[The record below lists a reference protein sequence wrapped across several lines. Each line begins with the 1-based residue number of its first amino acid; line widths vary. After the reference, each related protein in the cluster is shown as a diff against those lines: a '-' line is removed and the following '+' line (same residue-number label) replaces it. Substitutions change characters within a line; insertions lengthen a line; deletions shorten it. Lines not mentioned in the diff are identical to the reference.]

1 MALRCDTN
9 VFAVQIIICLPYYFY
24 AILMPEH
31 YRDRERV
38 SWTSGWKDGG
48 QRDNKAAGAT
58 NTHTFSSLHTHTHT
72 HAWLTY
78 VWKPSHVCMRGRH
91 HVKWASVHVKH
102 AASGKGRTR
111 QRERKRERT
120 EDTLLLLS
128 AAISVFLPYTH
139 TLARRLIT
147 LPTVYVQQQDSSRH
161 RPDPAK
167 GHTHINTHKH
177 RPTKSSTHHCR
188 K

>member
-1 MALRCDTN
+1 MKKYVAWLCILAWMYLLFKLLF
-9 VFAVQIIICLPYYFY
+9 VCPKLII
-24 AILMPEH
+24 AILMLEQW
-31 YRDRERV
+31 DRERECV
-38 SWTSGWKDGG
+38 IWTRKEWKDGE

-58 NTHTFSSLHTHTHT
+58 NTYTFSSSHTHTHT

-102 AASGKGRTR
+102 AASGKWRTR
-111 QRERKRERT
+111 QRERT

-128 AAISVFLPYTH
+128 TTISVFLLTH

-161 RPDPAK
+161 GPDPAK
-167 GHTHINTHKH
+167 GHTHTSSS
-177 RPTKSSTHHCR
+177 TKSSAHHCR